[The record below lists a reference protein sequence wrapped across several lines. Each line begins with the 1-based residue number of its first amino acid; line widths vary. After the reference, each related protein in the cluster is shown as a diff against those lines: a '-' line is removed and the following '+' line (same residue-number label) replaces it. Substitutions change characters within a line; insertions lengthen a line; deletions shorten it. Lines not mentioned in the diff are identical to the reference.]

1 MSKIVWNMT
10 AVVLIYSKAEFG
22 HKLIE
27 SVSKLEYINNNDNT
41 ICLKLPFGI
50 KYKWNNNETT
60 TTVRVILIF
69 FIPIICNAI
78 ILFTGFK
85 SSENNDWV
93 NVLDAI
99 LLFNSF
105 YTSINLLLFMVFCQ
119 TLKFKFKN

>member
-50 KYKWNNNETT
+50 KYKRNNNETT